1 MSLQHS
7 QNKKTVKKIKLD
19 QVDKDGSIIAEYK
32 RCAILKY
39 CEENKIKTNYLDKL
53 DISNEFQILGLYC
66 FVIFTII
73 STFLKSMKVF

>member
-1 MSLQHS
+1 MSLHHS
-7 QNKKTVKKIKLD
+7 QNSNTVKKTKLD
-19 QVDKDGSIIAEYK
+19 EVDEDGSIIAEYK

-39 CEENKIKTNYLDKL
+39 CEENVIKTNYLDKL

>member
-7 QNKKTVKKIKLD
+7 QIKKTVKKIKLD
-19 QVDKDGSIIAEYK
+19 EVGEDGSVIAEYK
-32 RCAILKY
+32 RYAILKY
-39 CEENKIKTNYLDKL
+39 CEENVINTNYLDKL
-53 DISNEFQILGLYC
+53 DILNEFQILGLYC

>member
-1 MSLQHS
+1 MSTKHS
-7 QNKKTVKKIKLD
+7 QNKNTTKKTKLD
-19 QVDKDGSIIAEYK
+19 KVDENVGSIAEYK

-39 CEENKIKTNYLDKL
+39 CEENVIKTNYLNKL

>member
-1 MSLQHS
+1 MSLKQS
-7 QNKKTVKKIKLD
+7 QNKNTVKKIKIEEAN
-19 QVDKDGSIIAEYK
+19 KDGSIIAEYK

-39 CEENKIKTNYLDKL
+39 CEGNGIKTSYLDEL
-53 DISNEFQILGLYC
+53 DISNGFQILGLYC